1 MKRFILFLSFFSIF
15 HILCH
20 AKEYNQN
27 DSTKVEYRVYG
38 CDTLITQKFK
48 NLHSCGL
55 KQYFNDI
62 LVNFK
67 DTHPDFI
74 NSAVN
79 TYLGEQALNIIND
92 VFDGYGKERCKE
104 MVTIFE
110 KTQSAFMFFVRIRI
124 NIEGKITCVEFM
136 YIPELSQF
144 MTYED
149 IKRNTQIIINRKPTP
164 FLAEYDIELSPW
176 ITIPVI
182 KKVVNKYL
190 EDVTKEI

>member
-1 MKRFILFLSFFSIF
+1 MKQFIFILSV
-15 HILCH
+15 ILISQTYCY
-20 AKEYNQN
+20 ATELNKS
-27 DSTKVEYRVYG
+27 DSTKVEYQVFG
-38 CDTLITQKFK
+38 CDTLVTE
-48 NLHSCGL
+48 NLETLFVRGL
-55 KQYFNDI
+55 KQYSNNSR
-62 LVNFK
+62 VNFK

-74 NSAVN
+74 NSEVD
-79 TYLGEQALNIIND
+79 TYIGEQALNIIYD

-149 IKRNTQIIINRKPTP
+149 IKRNTQIIINRKPIP